1 MTDLWLFPLLF
12 TQETPTEDDN
22 DGPLNLFFGENG
34 LESKFLIKNLGSTF
48 IYIMM
53 YCAILVVLVIL
64 KVLGIVSDW

>member
-12 TQETPTEDDN
+12 RQDSSTKEDD

-34 LESKFLIKNLGSTF
+34 LESQFLIKNLGSTF
-48 IYIMM
+48 IYIMI
-53 YCAILVVLVIL
+53 YCAILVLLAIL